1 MVMVIAL
8 VAGAGVG
15 MLNGL
20 IITRFNV
27 APLIATGGVLGAE
40 LGARRLGTPALRRA
54 LAVVLVIAGLKLIF
68 LG

>member
-1 MVMVIAL
+1 
-8 VAGAGVG
+8 